1 MTPDVGPGDSG
12 EPIQIPPEALE
23 GVILDVDDV
32 MVDSAH
38 PLPLL
43 LRSRFHANQ
52 RVTVSYS
59 RGNTSTQVQ
68 LTLVG
73 VHPTC

>member
-1 MTPDVGPGDSG
+1 LSTASTRLPAGVQAGDV
-12 EPIQIPPEALE
+12 ITQ
-23 GVILDVDDV
+23 VDDV
-32 MVDSAH
+32 TVDSAH